1 MSTNR
6 KTTLSNPGI
15 YSLPPPG
22 DPKYHPLHL
31 FTPTSLPYDARA
43 DPIFRLPT
51 PQVLPPLP
59 LITDQDMYLRV
70 FRLYEFHIEGQDRH
84 QLQAWG
90 DELYEWMIQTTL
102 YNNYGMVVRREF
114 NHYYEEILIENL
126 MNTDQTGYFATLY
139 DFDSRMHRHNLNTLT
154 SVEIKRYLPDT
165 FHAYIG
171 AVEMTRG
178 KGVVLK
184 WLRDLI
190 KPILEYRVEDL
201 TKNWSAKTLNRA
213 TSNWDRNRIHGDF
226 KIKEK
231 AYEVADFEWMSHYW
245 AVWGRTAAEIMD
257 GMLKNMRRHLRA
269 YAGPSR
275 SPDEPT
281 MICDSKW
288 HPDGNVW
295 SFLIRFS
302 FSPGAYYIG
311 VHQIRRIAEWLAVR
325 NAIDQVP
332 ASRSKIFSY
341 ATWF

>member
-1 MSTNR
+1 MATSTGTNSPS
-6 KTTLSNPGI
+6 LGI
-15 YSLPPPG
+15 YLLPPPG

-43 DPIFRLPT
+43 DPVFRLPS

-70 FRLYEFHIEGQDRH
+70 FCLYDLHIEGQDRH

-102 YNNYGMVVRREF
+102 YNNYGMMVRREF
-114 NHYYEEILIENL
+114 NHYYEEILLENL
-126 MNTDQTGYFATLY
+126 MDPEQARYFATLY
-139 DFDSRMHRHNLNTLT
+139 DFDSRMHRHNLNKLT
-154 SVEIKRYLPDT
+154 SLEIKRYLPDT
-165 FHAYIG
+165 FYAYIG

-178 KGVVLK
+178 KGVLLK

-190 KPILEYRVEDL
+190 RPILEYRVDDL
-201 TKNWSAKTLNRA
+201 TKNWSAKTCARANR
-213 TSNWDRNRIHGDF
+213 NWDTNRIHEDF
-226 KIKEK
+226 KIQEK
-231 AYEVADFEWMSHYW
+231 SYEIEDVDWMGANW
-245 AVWGRTAAEIMD
+245 ETWGRTAAEIMD

-275 SPDEPT
+275 SASEPIVT
-281 MICDSKW
+281 CDSEW
-288 HPDGNVW
+288 HPNENVW

-302 FSPGAYYIG
+302 FSPDAYYIG
-311 VHQIRRIAEWLAVR
+311 VHQTRRIAEWIAVWK
-325 NAIDQVP
+325 AMDQVP
-332 ASRSKIFSY
+332 ESKSKMFSY

>member
-1 MSTNR
+1 MSTDR
-6 KTTLSNPGI
+6 ETILSNPGI
-15 YSLPPPG
+15 YSFPPPG

-31 FTPTSLPYDARA
+31 FTPTNLPYDARA

-59 LITDQDMYLRV
+59 LITNQDMYFRV
-70 FRLYEFHIEGQDRH
+70 FRLYDFHMEGQDRH

-126 MNTDQTGYFATLY
+126 MNTDQTSYFATLY
-139 DFDSRMHRHNLNTLT
+139 DFDSRMRRHNPTLT

-165 FHAYIG
+165 FYAYIG

-213 TSNWDRNRIHGDF
+213 TNDWDGNRIHGDF

-231 AYEVADFEWMSHYW
+231 TYEIADFEWMSHYW
-245 AVWGRTAAEIMD
+245 AVWGRTAAEVMD

-281 MICDSKW
+281 MICDPKW
-288 HPDGNVW
+288 HPYGKVW

-302 FSPGAYYIG
+302 SSPGEHYIG

-325 NAIDQVP
+325 NAINQLPVP
-332 ASRSKIFSY
+332 KSKMFSH